1 MSLTVNQARFQQPSS
16 QTVGSVQEEKLEQEA
31 RPSVDIR
38 ETHIF
43 KLTMQS
49 L

>member
-16 QTVGSVQEEKLEQEA
+16 QTVGSVQEKLEQEA